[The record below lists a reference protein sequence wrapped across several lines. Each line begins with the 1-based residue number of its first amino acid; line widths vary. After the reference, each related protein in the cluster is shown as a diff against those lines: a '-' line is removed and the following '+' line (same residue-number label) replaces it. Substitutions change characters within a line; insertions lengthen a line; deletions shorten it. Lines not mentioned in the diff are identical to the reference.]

1 MGISTATGS
10 VGAQTPNPGPWF
22 AFKANAV
29 LDSTLGILGKWL
41 SDNAKRAI
49 MLLKELLDL
58 LTS

>member
-1 MGISTATGS
+1 MWWR
-10 VGAQTPNPGPWF
+10 WF
-22 AFKANAV
+22 AFKAKAV
-29 LDSTLGILGKWL
+29 LDSILGILGEWL